1 MKFKQ
6 FLSGMGAIVLVS
18 ATLAGPAN
26 AAVSVVSHD
35 TLTGLPFDGGSRQF
49 GTSRSIFGDYS
60 HSLGVQFTA
69 AATGYIDS
77 LTLAVYGANS
87 GIVTIY
93 SDNGSNMLGTALETL
108 SIVES
113 TNPYT
118 YATGSYASGV
128 TLQQGEKYWVLAV
141 APINAPLQRW
151 NTVNYVDAGPHY
163 NFIGISNCC
172 VQEVTS
178 GSYVSPNSVNGFA
191 LKVTIASAVPE
202 PATWAM
208 FITGFGMIGAASRRK
223 ARARAGA
230 GGPPTASDAILAA

>member
-6 FLSGMGAIVLVS
+6 FLSGVGAIVVFS

-26 AAVSVVSHD
+26 AVSVVSHD
-35 TLTGLPFDGGSRQF
+35 VLTGLPFDGGSWQF

-77 LTLAVYGANS
+77 LTLAISGATS

-93 SDNGSNMLGTALETL
+93 SDNGNNRLGTALETL
-108 SIVES
+108 AITGSK
-113 TNPYT
+113 TPFT

-141 APINAPLQRW
+141 APTNVPTQRW
-151 NTVNYVDAGPHY
+151 NSVNYVDAGPHY

-172 VQEVTS
+172 MQEVTS
-178 GSYVSPNSVNGFA
+178 GTYVGSDSVNGFA
-191 LKVTIASAVPE
+191 MRVTIASAVPE
-202 PATWAM
+202 PATWTMLIA
-208 FITGFGMIGAASRRK
+208 GFGMIGAASRRRT
-223 ARARAGA
+223 RAL
-230 GGPPTASDAILAA
+230 TLA